1 MPDCLCILAK
11 PFTSVVAVGIVIMP
25 VYLLSAYTHE
35 KIYRKYFGLNMIDYL
50 KQILNFKGT
59 SNLHPHV

>member
-1 MPDCLCILAK
+1 MTNYLCILAK
-11 PFTSVVAVGIVIMP
+11 PFTSVVVVSIVIMP

-35 KIYRKYFGLNMIDYL
+35 IIYRKYFGLNMIDYL